1 MKFETNEKS
10 AHCALSQKQNHASS
24 MGENAI

>member
-1 MKFETNEKS
+1 MKFETNEKL
-10 AHCALSQKQNHASS
+10 AHCALFQKKNHASS